1 MRNIQAVSRRFVP
14 ILLLLLIGIAPLAR
28 AESAASTYLPID
40 AFFVED
46 WNEALAANPLA
57 QGSGKNEALLEL
69 VMEGYMLEDDFAN
82 ALNLQVLSA
91 ILPLLCEVTG
101 GQIDSF
107 AQAYGLPA
115 ELVTHAYCVSLANV
129 LRAEIAL
136 NPAESGSAL
145 QAQETF
151 SLFLKSGNE
160 AEKQLLRDGFTI
172 EQLRELAQPYHL
184 PPGFVAF
191 LVLDPSWWDSD
202 YQNDAAHIASLLPES
217 GRWFSEDCWDDD
229 DDGDDDDD
237 WDDDDGDDDD
247 GWDDDDWDDD
257 DDDWDDDDWD
267 D

>member
-1 MRNIQAVSRRFVP
+1 MRNIHAVSRRFVP

-40 AFFVED
+40 AFFVEN
-46 WNEALAANPLA
+46 WNEALAANPSA
-57 QGSGKNEALLEL
+57 QGGGKNEALLEL
-69 VMEGYMLEDDFAN
+69 VMEGYMLEDDFES

-136 NPAESGSAL
+136 NPVESGSAL
-145 QAQETF
+145 QAQEIF

-160 AEKQLLRDGFTI
+160 AEKQLFRDGFTI
-172 EQLRELAQPYHL
+172 EQLRELAQSYRL
-184 PPGFVAF
+184 PQGFVAF
-191 LVLDPSWWDSD
+191 LVLDPTWWDAD
-202 YQNDAAHIASLLPES
+202 YQNDATHIASLLPES

-229 DDGDDDDD
+229 DD
-237 WDDDDGDDDD
+237 WDDDDE
-247 GWDDDDWDDD
+247 D